1 MEGNAVRVGSYGV
14 PFLAFSCVNLVL
26 LVSLQ
31 FSCYNEK
38 NFRAGRD
45 VEKETSFKRIVLKFG
60 TSLLTGG
67 TPNLSR
73 DVMINLTKQVAGLH
87 DRGYEI
93 VIVTSGAVAAGREKL
108 GALRRVKGIPVKQM
122 LASVGQSRLMAV
134 YTGLFEA
141 HDIIVAQAL
150 LTKRDLMDR
159 AGYLNA
165 RNTLLG
171 LIERRVIPIVNE
183 NDVVSADEI
192 HDLKF
197 GDNDNLSAM
206 VASLIDA
213 DLLILLT
220 DINGLYTAD
229 PRKDPKATHIPEIAN
244 IDAQIE
250 SLASDTSSAS
260 GTGGMI
266 TKIEAARLA
275 TSCGCMVVIA
285 NGREPEIMPRLLA
298 QSAVC
303 TRFLPATTKVESRK
317 RWMLSGLGIKGKV
330 VIDAGAA
337 EALKIKNRS
346 LLATGIKE
354 VSGEFHRGEVID
366 ILIQDGEKL
375 GTGIANYSSDDIKT
389 IMGKHSEEIAPLL
402 GYDYGA
408 EVVHRN
414 NLVIV

>member
-1 MEGNAVRVGSYGV
+1 MARENPY
-14 PFLAFSCVNLVL
+14 
-26 LVSLQ
+26 
-31 FSCYNEK
+31 
-38 NFRAGRD
+38 
-45 VEKETSFKRIVLKFG
+45 KRIVLKFG

-67 TPNLSR
+67 ADHLSR
-73 DVMINLTKQVAGLH
+73 EVMGSLTSQVATLHARGL
-87 DRGYEI
+87 ELI
-93 VIVTSGAVAAGREKL
+93 IVTSGAVAAGREKL
-108 GALRRVKGIPVKQM
+108 GTLRRVKGIPVKQM

-159 AGYLNA
+159 AGYLNT

-171 LIERRVIPIVNE
+171 LIERGVIPIINE

-213 DLLILLT
+213 DLLVILS

-229 PRKDPKATHIPEIAN
+229 PHKDPTATLIPEVSN
-244 IDAQIE
+244 IDAEIE
-250 SLASDTSSAS
+250 KLGSDTSSAS

-266 TKIEAARLA
+266 TKIEAAKLA
-275 TSCGCMVVIA
+275 TSGGCLMVIA
-285 NGREPEIMPRLLA
+285 DGREPDILSRVLVG
-298 QSAVC
+298 SAIC
-303 TRFLPATTKVESRK
+303 TRFLPATSKLESRK
-317 RWMLSGLGIKGKV
+317 RWMLSGLGIRGKV
-330 VIDAGAA
+330 VIDSGAA
-337 EALKIKNRS
+337 EALTQKNRS
-346 LLATGIKE
+346 LLATGIKD
-354 VSGEFHRGEVID
+354 VSGSFNRGEVIE
-366 ILIQDGEKL
+366 IATMDGAKV
-375 GTGIANYSSDDIKT
+375 GTGIANYSAEDIGVIK
-389 IMGKHSEEIAPLL
+389 GKHSEEIAPLL
-402 GYDYGA
+402 GYDYGD

>member
-1 MEGNAVRVGSYGV
+1 VHFVI
-14 PFLAFSCVNLVL
+14 L
-26 LVSLQ
+26 LVAL
-31 FSCYNEK
+31 FTTCYNEK
-38 NFRAGRD
+38 NSEWVNS
-45 VEKETSFKRIVLKFG
+45 VEKETPYKCLVLKFG
-60 TSLLTGG
+60 TSLLTVG
-67 TPNLSR
+67 TDRLSL
-73 DVMINLTKQVAGLH
+73 DVMSALVQQVAKLHGAGL
-87 DRGYEI
+87 EL

-108 GALRRVKGIPVKQM
+108 GTLRRVKGIPVKQM
-122 LASVGQSRLMAV
+122 LASVGQSRLMAD

-141 HDIIVAQAL
+141 HSIVVAQAL

-213 DLLILLT
+213 DLLVILT

-229 PRKDPKATHIPEIAN
+229 PRRDPTATLIPEVVN
-244 IDAQIE
+244 IDAEIE
-250 SLASDTSSAS
+250 KLGTDTASSS

-266 TKIEAARLA
+266 TKIEAAKFA
-275 TSCGCMVVIA
+275 TSCGITMIIA
-285 NGREPEIMPRLLA
+285 DGREPDILTRVLSG
-298 QSAVC
+298 SAIC
-303 TRFLPATTKVESRK
+303 TRFLPATSKLESRK
-317 RWMLSGLGIKGKV
+317 RWMLSGLGIRGKV
-330 VIDAGAA
+330 VIDNGAA
-337 EALKIKNRS
+337 EALKVKNRS
-346 LLATGIKE
+346 LLATGIKD
-354 VSGEFHRGEVID
+354 VSGSFARGEVVD
-366 ILIQDGEKL
+366 ICTLEGAKV
-375 GTGIANYSSDDIKT
+375 GTGIVNYSSEDIKA
-389 IMGKHSEEIAPLL
+389 IKGRHSEEIVPLL
-402 GYDYGA
+402 GYNYGD

>member
-1 MEGNAVRVGSYGV
+1 MSA
-14 PFLAFSCVNLVL
+14 LV
-26 LVSLQ
+26 Q
-31 FSCYNEK
+31 
-38 NFRAGRD
+38 
-45 VEKETSFKRIVLKFG
+45 
-60 TSLLTGG
+60 
-67 TPNLSR
+67 
-73 DVMINLTKQVAGLH
+73 QVAKLHGAGL
-87 DRGYEI
+87 EL

-108 GALRRVKGIPVKQM
+108 GTLRRVKGIPVKQM
-122 LASVGQSRLMAV
+122 LASVGQSRLMAD

-141 HDIIVAQAL
+141 HSIVVAQAL

-213 DLLILLT
+213 DLLVILT

-229 PRKDPKATHIPEIAN
+229 PRRDPTATLIPEVVN
-244 IDAQIE
+244 IDAKIE
-250 SLASDTSSAS
+250 KLGTDTASTS

-266 TKIEAARLA
+266 TKIEAAKFA
-275 TSCGCMVVIA
+275 TSCGITMIIA
-285 NGREPEIMPRLLA
+285 DGREPDILA
-298 QSAVC
+298 RVLSGSAIC
-303 TRFLPATTKVESRK
+303 TRFLPATSKIESRK
-317 RWMLSGLGIKGKV
+317 RWMLSGLGIRGKV
-330 VIDAGAA
+330 VIDNGAA
-337 EALKIKNRS
+337 EALKVKNRS
-346 LLATGIKE
+346 LLATGIKD
-354 VSGEFHRGEVID
+354 VSGSFARGEVIE
-366 ILIQDGEKL
+366 IVTLEGAKV
-375 GTGIANYSSDDIKT
+375 GTGIVNYSAEDIQVIK
-389 IMGKHSEEIAPLL
+389 GKHSEEIAPLL
-402 GYDYGA
+402 GYDYGD